1 MPGMPLSGQTW
12 PVAAGSFVA
21 SWMVMM
27 VPMMLPSLVPVLWR
41 WTRSGHAMALVGV
54 AYYLV
59 WAAYGLLA
67 YALTIG
73 VTAAEVRWPALAS
86 FAPAATGVVL
96 LLAGGLQ
103 LTAWKVRQLASCW
116 DAVSCGATAP
126 ARSPWRQGL
135 RLGVHCGLC
144 CSGYMIVLLVT
155 GMMQLG
161 LMVVVAAA
169 IEIERLAPTPR
180 RFARVAGA
188 LIILTGAVL
197 LISPE

>member
-67 YALTIG
+67 YALSIG

-116 DAVSCGATAP
+116 DAVSCGASAP
-126 ARSPWRQGL
+126 APPTL
-135 RLGVHCGLC
+135 RARRGCPDHPDG
-144 CSGYMIVLLVT
+144 GRPAHQPRIVFDASSQVT
-155 GMMQLG
+155 D
-161 LMVVVAAA
+161 VF
-169 IEIERLAPTPR
+169 RKYDS
-180 RFARVAGA
+180 FAM
-188 LIILTGAVL
+188 
-197 LISPE
+197 

>member
-27 VPMMLPSLVPVLWR
+27 VPMMPPSLVPVLWR

-67 YALTIG
+67 YALSIG

-144 CSGYMIVLLVT
+144 CSGYMIVLLVA
-155 GMMQLG
+155 GMMRVGVMAL
-161 LMVVVAAA
+161 VAAA
-169 IEIERLAPTPR
+169 ITIERIAPTPR
-180 RFARVAGA
+180 RVAPPPGVV
-188 LIILTGAVL
+188 IVLTGGVL
-197 LISPE
+197 PTRP